1 MKKPSNSGYRI
12 AIDVGGTF
20 VDFVLLNEQTGEIA
34 IEKQPSTP
42 ERIVTEVSTGLG
54 RLPVKLA
61 EVGRILHGTTV
72 ALNTIV
78 QRKGVKVGLITTRGF
93 RDVLEIGR
101 GSRPEIYNPRYSGP
115 VSLVPR
121 YLRREIAGRMDA
133 SGNEIE
139 PLDTGQ
145 LGREADLLM

>member
-1 MKKPSNSGYRI
+1 MQNPPEPGYRI

-20 VDFVLLNEQTGEIA
+20 VDFVLLNEQNGEIT

-42 ERIVTEVSTGLG
+42 QRIVDEIGAGLG

-78 QRKGVKVGLITTRGF
+78 QEKGVKVGLITTRGF

-101 GSRPEIYNPRYSGP
+101 GSP
-115 VSLVPR
+115 
-121 YLRREIAGRMDA
+121 AGM
-133 SGNEIE
+133 
-139 PLDTGQ
+139 Q
-145 LGREADLLM
+145 